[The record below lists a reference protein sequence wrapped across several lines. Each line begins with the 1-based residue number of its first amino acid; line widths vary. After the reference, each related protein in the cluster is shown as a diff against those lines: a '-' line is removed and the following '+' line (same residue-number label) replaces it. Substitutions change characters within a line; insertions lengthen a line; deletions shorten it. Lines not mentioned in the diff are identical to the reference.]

1 MRTKLFSTAGL
12 FCAVVF
18 CLLLTGMSARAASG
32 DLKLEAQL
40 VLGSDDVKPKN
51 GLKPVASDIEK
62 KLKQLPLKWNHYYI
76 MSEKNFTVA
85 KGDTKKTD
93 LSKQCQVSVK
103 NLGDQ
108 RVELTLASK
117 GQNIGNITQSLH
129 KGQTLVV
136 GGDADNTIVVL
147 WQAD

>member
-1 MRTKLFSTAGL
+1 MIF
-12 FCAVVF
+12 
-18 CLLLTGMSARAASG
+18 LLLSGVSARAAAG

-40 VLGSDDVKPKN
+40 ILGSDDAKSKN

-62 KLKQLPLKWNHYYI
+62 KLKKLPLKWSHYYVI
-76 MSEKNFTVA
+76 SAKSFTVA
-85 KGDTKKTD
+85 KGDAKKAA
-93 LSKQCQVSVK
+93 LSKQCQISVK

-108 RVELTLASK
+108 RVELTLASN

-129 KGQTLVV
+129 KGQTLVA

-147 WQAD
+147 RQADK